1 MIKSI
6 TLTNWKSF
14 GEKAT
19 LFVDPL
25 TVVIGTNASGKSNLL
40 DALVFLREFVNGR
53 RLDEAFAGT
62 GNGYVGIRG
71 GETLVIRKGAKSA
84 KIAVE
89 VLREPSGVF
98 EYHVEVYHAENF
110 GGLLVDETLY
120 EVLEEVRTE
129 LCTFKKMEHCFTQ
142 MDVERWVSEAIKDER
157 KQSKIIAAE
166 KQLREDLGAILV
178 IDPIPQNMRAY
189 SKLSRV
195 IQPDTSNIAGFL
207 ANREDQRTVETKLST
222 ALRELPE
229 NEIVKIWAEA
239 VEPLKKDAML
249 FCKEKWPGEKEELL
263 MDADGISDGTLR
275 LIAIL
280 TTILTADKGSTIVI
294 EEVDNG
300 LHPSR
305 ADLLVKLLREFGADR
320 GVDIICTTHDP
331 ALLDAFG
338 NEMVRFISIIYR
350 DPKTGTSDIKLLS
363 EIEHFPRLMARGRVG
378 TLITNGMLEK
388 AVRK

>member
-1 MIKSI
+1 
-6 TLTNWKSF
+6 
-14 GEKAT
+14 
-19 LFVDPL
+19 
-25 TVVIGTNASGKSNLL
+25 
-40 DALVFLREFVNGR
+40 
-53 RLDEAFAGT
+53 
-62 GNGYVGIRG
+62 
-71 GETLVIRKGAKSA
+71 
-84 KIAVE
+84 
-89 VLREPSGVF
+89 
-98 EYHVEVYHAENF
+98 
-110 GGLLVDETLY
+110 
-120 EVLEEVRTE
+120 
-129 LCTFKKMEHCFTQ
+129 
-142 MDVERWVSEAIKDER
+142 
-157 KQSKIIAAE
+157 
-166 KQLREDLGAILV
+166 
-178 IDPIPQNMRAY
+178 
-189 SKLSRV
+189 
-195 IQPDTSNIAGFL
+195 
-207 ANREDQRTVETKLST
+207 
-222 ALRELPE
+222 
-229 NEIVKIWAEA
+229 
-239 VEPLKKDAML
+239 
-249 FCKEKWPGEKEELL
+249 